1 MDEWAHLPT
10 PRPSEPRTPT
20 RGRFVA
26 VEGPKG
32 TGKTT
37 LCAALARSYG
47 SPLVVTK
54 EPSPTFDLSQEQRL
68 AGVALAAAI
77 AEDRRRHVDEVI
89 EPALARG
96 QHVVCDRYILSSL
109 VFHTLDGVAS
119 ERVWALNRAF
129 PLPDVNALVLV
140 SIEMLLDR
148 RTGRGTATR
157 LQIEIDP
164 VTELA
169 AYIKQAGRLES
180 LGCRTQVIDNDHDE
194 QRATAQLV
202 ALLEP
207 DS

>member
-1 MDEWAHLPT
+1 M
-10 PRPSEPRTPT
+10 

-37 LCAALARSYG
+37 LCAALARSCG
-47 SPLVVTK
+47 SRLVVTK
-54 EPSPTFDLSQEQRL
+54 EPTPAFDLSREHRL
-68 AGVALAAAI
+68 ASVALAAAI
-77 AEDRRRHVDEVI
+77 ADDRRRHVDEVI

-109 VFHTLDGVAS
+109 VFHTLDGVAP
-119 ERVWALNRAF
+119 EQVWMLNQAF
-129 PLPDVNALVLV
+129 PLPDINALVMV
-140 SIEMLLDR
+140 SIEILLDR
-148 RTGRGTATR
+148 RSGRGTTTR
-157 LQIEIDP
+157 LQVEIDP

-180 LGCRTQVIDNDHDE
+180 LGCATQVIDNDHDE
-194 QRATAQLV
+194 RRATAQLA

-207 DS
+207 AS